1 MNEYIYERREGKR
14 EEKSVYRDAEV
25 NMISLICMWGGGDF
39 GLRIFSYLSTRL
51 SRAGARH

>member
-25 NMISLICMWGGGDF
+25 NMISLICMWGGTLGSE
-39 GLRIFSYLSTRL
+39 FSVT
-51 SRAGARH
+51 